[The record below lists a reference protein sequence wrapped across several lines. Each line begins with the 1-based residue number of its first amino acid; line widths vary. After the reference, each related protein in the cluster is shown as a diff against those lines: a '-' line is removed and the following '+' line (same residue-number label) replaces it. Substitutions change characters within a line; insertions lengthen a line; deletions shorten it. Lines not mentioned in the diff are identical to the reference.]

1 VLSTPRRTL
10 LDTTFQVKMLIMAIA
25 IVATVAL
32 GMLLRRI
39 APEPATT
46 GRMTSIVA
54 SVAGAATLLLWL
66 GATIAGRGR
75 WIANVIG

>member
-1 VLSTPRRTL
+1 
-10 LDTTFQVKMLIMAIA
+10 M
-25 IVATVAL
+25 
-32 GMLLRRI
+32 LRRL
-39 APEPATT
+39 APERVST
-46 GRMTSIVA
+46 GRMTGILA

>member
-1 VLSTPRRTL
+1 
-10 LDTTFQVKMLIMAIA
+10 MLVA

-32 GMLLRRI
+32 AVMLRRV
-39 APEPATT
+39 APERASA
-46 GRMTSIVA
+46 GRMSGILA

>member
-1 VLSTPRRTL
+1 MTQAR
-10 LDTTFQVKMLIMAIA
+10 AI
-25 IVATVAL
+25 
-32 GMLLRRI
+32 
-39 APEPATT
+39 EPASA
-46 GRMTSIVA
+46 GRMTGVVA

>member
-1 VLSTPRRTL
+1 M
-10 LDTTFQVKMLIMAIA
+10 KMLIMAVA

-32 GMLLRRI
+32 AAMLRRTAPEHV
-39 APEPATT
+39 APEPASA
-46 GRMTSIVA
+46 GRMTGILA

-66 GATIAGRGR
+66 SATIAGRGR